1 MKTLTNQIKTP
12 SVEGLTKAFQ
22 LIAYSSLKEN
32 NEPLDI
38 ENIEAEA
45 SRIERC
51 VEHFY
56 LVDKLVKLDYP
67 QFASKFLQ
75 ENFKK
80 IVFGTNFLGSYL
92 DNIPDGIEKES
103 YFDDCSILM

>member
-1 MKTLTNQIKTP
+1 MKNSFEQIKTP
-12 SVEGLTKAFQ
+12 SVEGLSKAFQ

-32 NEPLDI
+32 NEPLNI
-38 ENIEAEA
+38 ENIETEA

-51 VEHFY
+51 IEHFY
-56 LVDKLVKLDYP
+56 VIDKTVKLDYP

-80 IVFGTNFLGSYL
+80 IVFGNDFLGSYL
-92 DNIPDGIEKES
+92 ECMPDGVEKQS
-103 YFDDCSILM
+103 YFDECSILM

>member
-1 MKTLTNQIKTP
+1 MKTLTTQVKTP
-12 SVEGLTKAFQ
+12 SVEGLEKAFQ

-32 NEPLDI
+32 DEPLNF

-56 LVDKLVKLDYP
+56 VIDKTVKLDYP

-75 ENFKK
+75 DNFKK
-80 IVFGTNFLGSYL
+80 IVFGTKFLDSYL
-92 DNIPDGIEKES
+92 DNIPDGIEKKS
-103 YFDDCSILM
+103 YINDCSILM